1 MKKILNI
8 IVLII
13 TIVVCIFTLTSG
25 SCIILSE
32 QSRILQ
38 DYEIAFTIGGFSFGG
53 DWKLFK
59 NNGERKYRLI
69 HFLTKDFV
77 DTTYDR
83 TYQFE
88 MDSNGF
94 PLVKEFELKNLS
106 IYNNRNSN
114 KSELLIVSSFILKNS
129 AGEKGHY
136 FYDTKEYENK
146 NHYVLS
152 LKYNLDTYPIMD
164 VTIDTVTTGKV
175 SSKFYYKAN
184 YEALKDSSTDVNNS
198 FNILVMGDGY
208 ATNTDIAEYQN
219 YVETM
224 FASSNKFMKNNMFK
238 HFYNRTNI
246 IRLDTIS
253 KESGVDTDPFKDSV
267 RSILGYN
274 RGNMLG
280 MVSLPRVRSVINA
293 TKPKGIDIKWWGQT
307 KADVI
312 VILVNDPDTRSH
324 GFFTTFLVPFSGC
337 YTLGNKRSQ
346 QVNFVIINAATKSNG
361 GINNTGALPH
371 EMGHAV
377 GCLWD
382 EYTGDG
388 GSLGPWIKFCVDAAA
403 FWGADNPVK
412 FKTPNIEVSSS
423 ISECKW
429 YKLYQ
434 MGFDDNTFDQDIKL
448 NLQEGAIY
456 QTSGFYRPSVDSIM
470 NRSANEFFN
479 PIGAYHIAAT
489 IKMRIGDVTPDSQFF
504 IPKSGSWEWRY
515 YTYED
520 FAEEFGVGTSNE
532 HLFK

>member
-1 MKKILNI
+1 MKRILNI
-8 IVLII
+8 IVLVI
-13 TIVVCIFTLTSG
+13 TVIVCIFTLTSG
-25 SCIILSE
+25 SCLILPE
-32 QSRILQ
+32 QSRVLQ

-53 DWKLFK
+53 DWKLFN

-136 FYDTKEYENK
+136 FYNTKEYENK
-146 NHYVLS
+146 NHYILS

-184 YEALKDSSTDVNNS
+184 YKALKDSSTDVNNS

-208 ATNTDIAEYQN
+208 STNTDIAEYQN
-219 YVETM
+219 YVENM
-224 FASSNKFMKNNMFK
+224 FKSDNNFMKNNMFS

-253 KESGVDTDPFKDSV
+253 KESGVDTDPFKDAV

-274 RGNMLG
+274 RGNMTG
-280 MVSLPRVRSVINA
+280 MVSLPRVKAVINA

-307 KADVI
+307 NADVI
-312 VILVNDPDTRSH
+312 VILVNDSDTTSH
-324 GFFTTFLVPFSGC
+324 AFFT
-337 YTLGNKRSQ
+337 N
-346 QVNFVIINAATKSNG
+346 
-361 GINNTGALPH
+361 
-371 EMGHAV
+371 
-377 GCLWD
+377 
-382 EYTGDG
+382 
-388 GSLGPWIKFCVDAAA
+388 
-403 FWGADNPVK
+403 
-412 FKTPNIEVSSS
+412 
-423 ISECKW
+423 
-429 YKLYQ
+429 
-434 MGFDDNTFDQDIKL
+434 
-448 NLQEGAIY
+448 
-456 QTSGFYRPSVDSIM
+456 
-470 NRSANEFFN
+470 
-479 PIGAYHIAAT
+479 
-489 IKMRIGDVTPDSQFF
+489 
-504 IPKSGSWEWRY
+504 
-515 YTYED
+515 
-520 FAEEFGVGTSNE
+520 
-532 HLFK
+532 